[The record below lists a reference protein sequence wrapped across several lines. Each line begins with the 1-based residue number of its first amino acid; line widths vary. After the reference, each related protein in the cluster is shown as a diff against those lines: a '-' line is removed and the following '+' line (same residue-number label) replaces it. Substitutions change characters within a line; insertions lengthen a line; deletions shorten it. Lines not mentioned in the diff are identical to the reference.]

1 MQHLDEGTVHAW
13 LDGELSA
20 DEAERMAAH
29 ASECSE
35 CGALVAEAR
44 GLIAAST
51 RILTALD
58 DVPAGVVPSGS
69 TVSEKPT
76 AVGGP
81 VFRRHWYDRTDLR
94 AAAALLF
101 VAGASLV
108 VVKAGR
114 NPTPSMQVATRA
126 ARPAT
131 VAPLLQDAGQATAA
145 AVEAPQTPRAFSG
158 KASEENASGGGTTN
172 SLERRRSENAVA
184 AAPPVVSSRV
194 AEKPSA
200 RAFGMLRGMDEA
212 SRSKT
217 MDIIQ
222 SVAPAPGRVQGQVVD
237 KEGKALPSVNV
248 LVEGTNLGATT
259 DQQGHFVIDNVP
271 FGDRRIVVR
280 RIGYAAQTVP
290 VAVTERSDANATV
303 ALTPMTT
310 QLSEVMVTGV
320 AAATSA
326 SATTLR
332 VVKADTTG
340 TTRRVVYQVS
350 PGVEV
355 TLVEA
360 PVNAAAARELA
371 ANKQEKDAK
380 VDSVALQGRVAG
392 ATVRSMAKTDRA
404 AAQAQA
410 PAPMVMSTRVSPPI
424 NTISWS
430 DQNRQYTLSGPLKP
444 TELEAIKARLMKM
457 RR

>member
-1 MQHLDEGTVHAW
+1 
-13 LDGELSA
+13 
-20 DEAERMAAH
+20 
-29 ASECSE
+29 
-35 CGALVAEAR
+35 
-44 GLIAAST
+44 
-51 RILTALD
+51 
-58 DVPAGVVPSGS
+58 
-69 TVSEKPT
+69 
-76 AVGGP
+76 
-81 VFRRHWYDRTDLR
+81 
-94 AAAALLF
+94 
-101 VAGASLV
+101 
-108 VVKAGR
+108 
-114 NPTPSMQVATRA
+114 
-126 ARPAT
+126 
-131 VAPLLQDAGQATAA
+131 
-145 AVEAPQTPRAFSG
+145 
-158 KASEENASGGGTTN
+158 
-172 SLERRRSENAVA
+172 
-184 AAPPVVSSRV
+184 
-194 AEKPSA
+194 
-200 RAFGMLRGMDEA
+200 MLRGMDEA